1 MATCTPM
8 IDKETGKIVSYRF
21 QIRKK
26 GFKPTSK
33 KFDTKAKGERW
44 AKKTESEMDLGNWQG
59 TSNNA
64 RWTLGAVMKAYI
76 NEVHPIKPFGKT
88 KYNA

>member
-8 IDKETGKIVSYRF
+8 IGKETGKIVSYRF
-21 QIRKK
+21 QICKK

-44 AKKTESEMDLGNWQG
+44 AKKTESQRDLVNWQ
-59 TSNNA
+59 
-64 RWTLGAVMKAYI
+64 V
-76 NEVHPIKPFGKT
+76 KP
-88 KYNA
+88 NSAQ